1 MSDAVIHD
9 GEVVGDAEG
18 RSLAAWEVA
27 SVAVSTLVGEWLVF
41 SLGGGS
47 NALLA
52 FPVALVFA
60 FMFLSHRA
68 RGESLRDLGF
78 RLDNFTTAARLLVV
92 PTLVMCAL
100 CLAVGLYFRS
110 FDFLKWYGGQSILG
124 VPALGLAWGLVQQ
137 YALQGFVNRRAQ
149 VIFGR
154 GRRSVLLVAL
164 LFGGLHLPNPSLTLV
179 TFAGGLVWAHVYQ
192 RAPNLFA
199 LGLSHGLMTWVLIS
213 TVPAAWLG
221 GLRVGYKFFT

>member
-18 RSLAAWEVA
+18 RALAAWEVA

>member
-1 MSDAVIHD
+1 MSEAVIEKESR
-9 GEVVGDAEG
+9 GGDASA
-18 RSLAAWEVA
+18 RSLAAWEIV

-52 FPVALVFA
+52 FPVALVFV

-68 RGESLRDLGF
+68 RGEGLRELGL
-78 RLDNFTTAARLLVV
+78 RLDNFARAARLLII
-92 PTLVMCAL
+92 PTLLMSAACVGL
-100 CLAVGLYFRS
+100 GLYFGS
-110 FDFLKWYGGQSILG
+110 IDFFKWYGGQSVFG

-149 VIFGR
+149 IVWGR
-154 GRRSVLLVAL
+154 GWRSSLVVAL
-164 LFGGLHLPNPSLTLV
+164 LFGGLHLPNPTLTLV
-179 TFAGGLVWAHVYQ
+179 TFGGGLVWARVYQ

-199 LGLSHGLMTWVLIS
+199 LGLSHSLMTWVLIS
-213 TVPAAWLG
+213 TVPAPWLY